1 MLVMSEDKVDNIVEA
16 KAPRILHIIGSLDIG
31 GGERFLLRLLSLDE
45 LDKIKC
51 TVISLTDLGFIAHQ
65 LSDVGVTVYALGMKR
80 FLFVPF
86 HFIKLVRLIKQ
97 VKPDIV
103 QTWLY
108 HADFFGGIAAKFAG
122 VKHVSWGLLGT
133 EISKSVFSVTGIIRK
148 ACALLSYVLPS
159 KIMCVAESTIKTH
172 RALGYCDKKMQ
183 FFHNGLDFSSLHATE
198 TERTAFRLRH
208 GMDEKDIVI
217 GSLGRFNPL
226 KDHYTLIRAAEKLIT
241 KIPNVR
247 FLIIGREL
255 TPLNE
260 ELMGWINQTGLRERF
275 ILLGESS
282 KIPVCLAAMDIFCL
296 HSRAEGLPTVLAEAM
311 AMGLPCVS
319 TDVGD
324 AGILMGEA
332 GVLVEKQNPEALADG
347 LLKLLYMTPEERLAL
362 GSAAQK
368 KVKTEYAIEQTQQ
381 EFSQV
386 YDSLFIKKSNS
397 AFVMSRTHQPGAE

>member
-1 MLVMSEDKVDNIVEA
+1 MSEDKVDNIVEA

-45 LDKIKC
+45 SDKKKC
-51 TVISLTDLGFIAHQ
+51 TVLSLTDLGFIAHQ

-86 HFIKLVRLIKQ
+86 HFIKLIRLIRQ

-108 HADFFGGIAAKFAG
+108 HADFFGGIAAKCAG

-133 EISKSVFSVTGIIRK
+133 EIRQSVFSVTGMIRK
-148 ACALLSYVLPS
+148 VCALLSYILPS
-159 KIMCVAESTIKTH
+159 KIMCVAEATIERH

-183 FFHNGLDFSSLHATE
+183 FFHNGLDFSALHATAA
-198 TERTAFRLRH
+198 ERTAFHLRH
-208 GMDEKDIVI
+208 GIDEKEIVI
-217 GSLGRFNPL
+217 GSLARFNPI
-226 KDHYTLIRAAEKLIT
+226 KDHYTLIRAVK
-241 KIPNVR
+241 KIMMRVPHVR
-247 FLIIGREL
+247 FLLIGRDL
-255 TPLNE
+255 TPLNA
-260 ELMGWINQTGLRERF
+260 ELMLWINQTGFRDRF

-282 KIPVCLAAMDIFCL
+282 NVAVCLAAMDIFCL

-311 AMGLPCVS
+311 AMKLPCVS

-347 LLKLLYMTPEERLAL
+347 LLKLLYMTPEERVAL
-362 GSAAQK
+362 GRAAQK
-368 KVKTEYAIEQTQQ
+368 KVKTEYTIEQTQQ

-386 YDSLFIKKSNS
+386 YDSLFMKKSNS
-397 AFVMSRTHQPGAE
+397 AFVMPRTQQPGAK